1 VKELLAAI
9 GIALAA
15 ALPLAA
21 AELVVEPI
29 AVTETKAL
37 FGRVESR
44 FVVPARGR
52 IGGTL
57 TTLDVTEGS
66 SVEAGAVIARIID
79 TKLESQ
85 VAAAEAR
92 IAAAQ
97 SQLQNAETELARN
110 AVLLERGATTLQRV
124 DQVRTTVDVARN
136 AVIEAEAARQVVV
149 QQMAEGDVVAP
160 TAGRILTVP
169 VRLGEVM
176 MPGEPVAM
184 IAGGGVYL
192 RLAIPERHAAGLAV
206 GATVAVEGGEG
217 RIEKVYP
224 LIENGRVTA
233 DVAVEGL
240 SDIFIGQRVLV
251 QVPVA
256 EREVLAIPPEAIETR
271 SGLDFVRIRAGEAA
285 REVTVVPGGV
295 VETPD
300 GPMREVLTG
309 LRPGDTVILP

>member
-1 VKELLAAI
+1 VKRILAAA

-21 AELVVEPI
+21 AEIVLEPI

-57 TTLDVTEGS
+57 TVLEVAEGS
-66 SVEAGAVIARIID
+66 SVEAGAVIARIVD

-85 VAAAEAR
+85 LSAAEAR
-92 IAAAQ
+92 ISVAQ
-97 SQLQNAETELARN
+97 SQLRNAETELARN
-110 AVLLERGATTLQRV
+110 ETLLERGTVTVQRV
-124 DQVRTTVDVARN
+124 DQARTTVEVARN
-136 AVIEAEAARQVVV
+136 AVAEAEAARQAVL

-160 TAGRILTVP
+160 AAGRILTVP
-169 VRLGEVM
+169 VRLGEVV
-176 MPGEPVAM
+176 MPGEPVAT

-192 RLAIPERHAAGLAV
+192 RLAIPERHAAGLTV
-206 GATVAVEGGEG
+206 GAAVAVEGGEG

-240 SDIFIGQRVLV
+240 SDVFIGQRVLV

-256 EREVLAIPPEAIETR
+256 VREVLAIPPEAIETR
-271 SGLDFVRIRAGEAA
+271 SGLDFVRIREGGAD
-285 REVTVVPGGV
+285 REVTVVPGGA

-300 GPMREVLTG
+300 GPMREVLSG